1 LTDFRNTNI
10 LWASILVETLSRSGL
25 KTAIICPG
33 SRSTPL
39 AVALAQS
46 ETIEVIPVLD
56 ERSAAFFGLGIAK
69 RTGLPAVLVCT
80 SGTAGANFYP
90 AIIEAKESRIPLLV
104 LTADRPPQL
113 RECHSGQTIE
123 QIRLYGSYPNWQ
135 TELAIPSPKL
145 EQLRYLR
152 QTIVYAWERSLFPVP
167 GVVHLNIPFDD
178 PLAPVPDGK
187 DLSFIESQLT
197 SQDFFAGISPLEFTP
212 TFGVGVSLC
221 ASTYRVY
228 INNQIEQWQNYQK
241 GIIIGGLAQPKDP
254 KEYCLAIAR
263 LSEVL
268 GFPVLAEGLSP
279 LRNYAD
285 LNPHLI
291 CTYDL
296 ILRNPELAEK
306 LTPEI
311 VIQVGELPTSKELRS
326 WLTKTQSRRWVI
338 DSSHHNFDPLHGS
351 TTHIRSTL
359 ESLVKAIDSSLNY
372 APNLDFLN
380 QWHQVELQVREAVV
394 TKMASSDRLIE
405 AKVSWLLSQS
415 LPSQTQ
421 LFVANSMA
429 VRDIEFFWMPNN
441 LEIKTFFSRGA
452 NGIDGTLSTALGIA
466 YHQKHTIL
474 LTGDLALLH
483 DTNGFLINRKNTINL
498 TIILINNNGGGIFE
512 SLPISK
518 FEPPFEE
525 FFATPQNIDFEK
537 LSQTYGIEYQLVT
550 HWQQLEDCLNNS
562 DRKVI
567 RLLEIQTNRKT
578 DAAWLSNNMPHFA
591 ANISL

>member
-1 LTDFRNTNI
+1 LTDFRNTNV
-10 LWASILVETLSRSGL
+10 LWASILVETLSRLGL

-33 SRSTPL
+33 SRCTPL

-46 ETIEVIPVLD
+46 ETIEAIPILD

-104 LTADRPPQL
+104 FTADRPPQL

-123 QIRLYGSYPNWQ
+123 QIRLYGNYPNWQ
-135 TELAIPSPKL
+135 TELAIPTS
-145 EQLRYLR
+145 EIAQLRYLR

-197 SQDFFAGISPLEFTP
+197 SHDFFAGVSPLEF
-212 TFGVGVSLC
+212 GSI
-221 ASTYRVY
+221 SSNRVY
-228 INNQIEQWQNYQK
+228 INNLIKQWQNHQK

-263 LSEVL
+263 LSQVL
-268 GFPVLAEGLSP
+268 GFPVLAEALSP

-285 LNPHLI
+285 LNSNLI

-296 ILRNPELAEK
+296 ILRNSELAQK

-326 WLTKTQSRRWVI
+326 WLNKTQTRRWIV
-338 DSSHHNFDPLHGS
+338 DLSHHNFDPLHGN
-351 TTHIRSTL
+351 TTHVRSTL
-359 ESLVKAIDSSLNY
+359 ESLVNAIDSPVNDAS
-372 APNLDFLN
+372 NLDYLN
-380 QWHQVELQVREAVV
+380 QWHQVELQVRDAIAK
-394 TKMASSDRLIE
+394 KMVASDRLFE
-405 AKVSWLLSQS
+405 AKVAWLLSQS

-429 VRDIEFFWMPNN
+429 VRDIEFFWMPNT
-441 LEIKTFFSRGA
+441 LEVQTFFSRGA

-466 YHQKHTIL
+466 HQQKNTIL

-483 DTNGFLINRKNTINL
+483 DTNGFLINQKAISNL
-498 TIILINNNGGGIFE
+498 TIVLINNNGGGIFE
-512 SLPISK
+512 TLPISK

-525 FFATPQNIDFEK
+525 FFATPQNINFEK
-537 LSQTYGIEYQLVT
+537 LSQTYGIEYQPIAN
-550 HWQQLEDCLNNS
+550 WQQLKNYLKISNGQG
-562 DRKVI
+562 I
-567 RLLEIQTNRKT
+567 RILEIKTNRKT
-578 DAAWLSNNMPHFA
+578 DAAWLSDNMAQFA
-591 ANISL
+591 AKVSL